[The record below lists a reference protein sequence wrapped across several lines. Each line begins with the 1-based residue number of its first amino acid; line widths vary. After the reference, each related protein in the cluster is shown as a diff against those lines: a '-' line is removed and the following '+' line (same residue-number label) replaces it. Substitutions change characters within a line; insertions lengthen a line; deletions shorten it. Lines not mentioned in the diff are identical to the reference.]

1 MTDANRE
8 VGFDDDFEDLDY
20 NPLEDVPADEFV
32 ADGEEDEDFAE
43 DAGQLGP
50 TAGAQIRRRSID
62 ADLPAE
68 QRIAN
73 LFERFATRRRVLL
86 GILDFV
92 SQPQRADALKAE
104 VERLQEFDRSVYQG
118 YDFSLLLEEAGAIAK
133 VDEAGQPWV
142 EGEEAQPEIVE
153 EDGVRFYKPGPY
165 REVYWVITPEG
176 AAYVAA
182 DDPWGRLQ
190 ALFAAEEKYLPVYK
204 SVLVFCA
211 EDGGRSVGD
220 VDVLVNKS
228 PLSRNPMRHCT
239 SFLKKLEDCG
249 ATVWAGNWSTTA
261 LGRRALEELL
271 ADVDGID
278 EGEE

>member
-1 MTDANRE
+1 MTDTNRE
-8 VGFDDDFEDLDY
+8 VGFDDDFEDIDY
-20 NPLEDVPADEFV
+20 NPLEDIPTEEFV
-32 ADGEEDEDFAE
+32 ADGEEDADFGEDE
-43 DAGQLGP
+43 GQMGPNAGV
-50 TAGAQIRRRSID
+50 QIRRVAVD

-68 QRIAN
+68 QRIEK

-86 GILDFV
+86 GILNFV
-92 SQPQRADALKAE
+92 AEPQRADALKAE

-133 VDEAGQPWV
+133 VDEAGEPWV
-142 EGEEAQPEIVE
+142 EGEEVQPEIVE
-153 EDGVRFYKPGPY
+153 IDDVRFYKPAPY

-190 ALFAAEEKYLPVYK
+190 ELFASEEKYLPVYK
-204 SVLVFCA
+204 SVLAFCGV
-211 EDGGRSVGD
+211 EGGRSVGE

-239 SFLKKLEDCG
+239 SFLKKLEDCS

-261 LGRRALEELL
+261 IGQRALEELL
-271 ADVDGID
+271 ADVTGID